1 MKRVQRPDG
10 IPAGDRTRRIYRL
23 QGMARLPSRCS
34 TERNAFLR
42 ERSRG
47 LPPASSNMAPSEE
60 IPSRAEVD
68 RFILTSIDSVP
79 HLEALLLLWQKPSE
93 QWTVEGVA
101 KRLWIDREDTRS
113 ILNDLARNQ
122 FLSVIV
128 GEHGAV
134 QVSAGP
140 SVMIGSCAAV
150 ADIYRQEMIRIST
163 MIHAKPSS
171 AVRAFARAFRF
182 TKEQE

>member
-1 MKRVQRPDG
+1 
-10 IPAGDRTRRIYRL
+10 
-23 QGMARLPSRCS
+23 
-34 TERNAFLR
+34 
-42 ERSRG
+42 
-47 LPPASSNMAPSEE
+47 MAPSEE

-79 HLEALLLLWQKPSE
+79 HLEALLLLWQNPSQ
-93 QWTVEGVA
+93 QWTIEGVA
-101 KRLWIDREDTRS
+101 KRLWIDHEATRS
-113 ILNDLARNQ
+113 LLNDLARNQ

-128 GEHGAV
+128 GEQEQYAFRADPGNDRILR
-134 QVSAGP
+134 G
-140 SVMIGSCAAV
+140 V
-150 ADIYRQEMIRIST
+150 AEIYRQEMIRIST

>member
-1 MKRVQRPDG
+1 
-10 IPAGDRTRRIYRL
+10 
-23 QGMARLPSRCS
+23 
-34 TERNAFLR
+34 
-42 ERSRG
+42 
-47 LPPASSNMAPSEE
+47 MAPSEE

-79 HLEALLLLWQKPSE
+79 HLEALLLLWQNPSE
-93 QWTVEGVA
+93 HWTIDGVA

-128 GEHGAV
+128 GDLERYTYRADPGNDRILR
-134 QVSAGP
+134 G
-140 SVMIGSCAAV
+140 V
-150 ADIYRQEMIRIST
+150 ADIYRQETIRIST

-182 TKEQE
+182 TKEKD

>member
-1 MKRVQRPDG
+1 
-10 IPAGDRTRRIYRL
+10 
-23 QGMARLPSRCS
+23 
-34 TERNAFLR
+34 
-42 ERSRG
+42 
-47 LPPASSNMAPSEE
+47 MAPSEE

-68 RFILTSIDSVP
+68 RFILASIDSVP
-79 HLEALLLLWQKPSE
+79 HLEALLLLWRNPSE
-93 QWTVEGVA
+93 QWTVDGVA

-122 FLSVIV
+122 FLSVIA
-128 GEHGAV
+128 GEPEEYTFRMDPGNDWILR
-134 QVSAGP
+134 G
-140 SVMIGSCAAV
+140 V

-182 TKEQE
+182 TKEKD